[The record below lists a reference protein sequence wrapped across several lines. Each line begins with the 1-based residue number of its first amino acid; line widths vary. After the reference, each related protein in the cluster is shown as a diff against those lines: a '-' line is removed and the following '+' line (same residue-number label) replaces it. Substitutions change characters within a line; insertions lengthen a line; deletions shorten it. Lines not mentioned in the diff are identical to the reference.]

1 MGTKEE
7 RERERDRELIGDVLK
22 GKMGWKF
29 WQTILK
35 QGKITNTTWSFGE
48 VNGRHA
54 SYQKG
59 QIDSDS

>member
-1 MGTKEE
+1 MAVVGSGHKG

-35 QGKITNTTWSFGE
+35 G
-48 VNGRHA
+48 
-54 SYQKG
+54 
-59 QIDSDS
+59 

>member
-35 QGKITNTTWSFGE
+35 G
-48 VNGRHA
+48 
-54 SYQKG
+54 
-59 QIDSDS
+59 